1 MTESDWLK
9 AKNPE
14 AMLRLIGS
22 RLSPRQ
28 WHLLAC
34 AVTRRIWDAI
44 EVGPLRVAT
53 EWAERNPGET
63 ATSPELADFVAKLQP
78 ALRDATEAARDAQRT
93 IVLAADPDAD
103 PDKDFRDSDGRKTNP
118 SAPLF
123 QYACR
128 AARSAITEAERA
140 VTHVHATVAALI
152 QMPPGAEQ
160 VQTVRR
166 QVIEV
171 TTVRAAASL
180 YASSALKLKGFGD
193 EAADADDGRKVGI
206 RYATAMQQVQ
216 NEEEQL
222 GTRQA
227 DLPTQKERADRK
239 AIGRILH
246 DVVGNPFKRYR
257 FEPAWRTSTV
267 IGLAQSIHGDRAF
280 DRMSILADALLDA
293 DCDEEPILRHC
304 RGTEAHAPDGSA
316 HSLGCWVVDL
326 ILEREPAFFGAPPL
340 SETEKPKP
348 PPPQSGRSGATP
360 GWAQLLDAIRS
371 GEADDADDTDE

>member
-9 AKNPE
+9 AKNPD
-14 AMLRLIGS
+14 AMLRLVSG

-44 EVGPLRVAT
+44 APGPLLAAA
-53 EWAERNPGET
+53 EWAERHPGET
-63 ATSPELADFVAKLQP
+63 ATAPELPDYVAKLQP
-78 ALRDATEAARDAQRT
+78 ALQDATQAARAAQRA

-103 PDKDFRDSDGRKTNP
+103 PESFRHDDDRKTNP
-118 SAPLF
+118 AAPLF

-128 AARSAITEAERA
+128 AAGSSITEAERA
-140 VTHVHATVAALI
+140 VTHIHAVVAALI
-152 QMPPGAEQ
+152 QMPPGPDQLQA
-160 VQTVRR
+160 VRR
-166 QVIEV
+166 EVIEV
-171 TTVRAAASL
+171 TSVRAAASL

-193 EAADADDGRKVGI
+193 EAADADDGRKVGV

-216 NEEEQL
+216 NEEEQF
-222 GTRQA
+222 GTRHA

-239 AIGRILH
+239 AFGRILH

-267 IGLAQSIHGDRAF
+267 VGLAQVVHAERAF

-293 DCDEEPILRHC
+293 DCDEEAVLRHC
-304 RGTEAHAPDGSA
+304 RGTEAHAAEGAA
-316 HSLGCWVVDL
+316 HSLGCWVIDL
-326 ILEREPAFFGAPPL
+326 ILERESAFFGAPPL
-340 SETEKPKP
+340 AETEKPP
-348 PPPQSGRSGATP
+348 PPLPPRGRSGGTP

-371 GEADDADDTDE
+371 GEADDTDDPEE